1 MESTSIRFYAD
12 VGQEP
17 DSVSSFAFLL
27 HDGDTWY
34 SWKPGGLSAVTAYE
48 LPSRYTCWYVQFIAF
63 KSIPAPSRYT
73 MQSYSKT
80 IPYVTC
86 YRLREKTIRVV
97 FLITLYFSVFNFIL
111 SFRLCLK
118 HILPDVTKL
127 LTHFFYGCNKTRSN
141 DQCLDINHQQHLQ
154 KISRLF
160 PLKVVCPDITFT

>member
-1 MESTSIRFYAD
+1 MESTGIRFYAD

-17 DSVSSFAFLL
+17 DSVSFFAFLL
-27 HDGDTWY
+27 RDGDTWY
-34 SWKPGGLSAVTAYE
+34 SWKPAGLSTVIAYE
-48 LPSRYTCWYVQFIAF
+48 LPSRYTCWYVQFISF
-63 KSIPAPSRYT
+63 TSAPYQCA
-73 MQSYSKT
+73 MQSYLKT
-80 IPYVTC
+80 ILYVTC
-86 YRLREKTIRVV
+86 YCLRKKTIRVV

-154 KISRLF
+154 KKIRIVPSQGCVSWYNICL
-160 PLKVVCPDITFT
+160 I